1 MKILITGATGFIGTK
16 LTKKLVESGHEI
28 HVLTRDSNR
37 AKAHFPEHR
46 VTAFEWHDN
55 LSEPPAAAVQG
66 IDGVINL
73 MGENI
78 GGKRWSDDQKKK
90 LRESRVDATKN
101 LISLIERERSTP
113 LDFFIS
119 ASAIGIYPVNLPGP
133 LNEESAEG
141 HTYLARL
148 CHDWEQPLTL
158 LNKTKRKVI
167 VRTGVVFGENGG
179 ALQKMLPPFKM
190 GLGGPIGDGN
200 QMMSWIHLDD
210 IVALYMKAATD
221 ESMSGIYNAC
231 APTPVCNFD
240 FTKALGDALHR
251 PTLFP
256 VPTLPLKL
264 AFGEMSTV
272 ILDSQTVVSK
282 RLGEAGF
289 EFKYPT
295 IDSALKAIFGKSE
308 EKKQRRHNEKKPLLD
323 QA

>member
-16 LTKKLVESGHEI
+16 LTKKLVESGHEV
-28 HVLTRDSNR
+28 HVLTRNADK
-37 AKAHFPEHR
+37 AKAIFPDQR

-55 LSEPPAAAVQG
+55 LSSPPSAAIEG
-66 IDGVINL
+66 INGVINL

-78 GGKRWSDDQKKK
+78 GGKRWTEDQKRK

-101 LISLIERERSTP
+101 LITLIERELSAP

-119 ASAIGIYPVNLPGP
+119 ASAIGIYPVNLPGK

-148 CHDWEQPLTL
+148 CHDWEQPLAL

-167 VRTGVVFGENGG
+167 VRTSVVLGENGG

-221 ESMSGIYNAC
+221 DSMSGIYNAC

-240 FTKALGDALHR
+240 FTKALGEALHR
-251 PTLFP
+251 PTFFP
-256 VPTLPLKL
+256 VPVLPLKL

-272 ILDSQTVVSK
+272 ILDSQAVVSK
-282 RLGEAGF
+282 RLSEAGF

-295 IDSALKAIFGKSE
+295 IEAALNAIFSKAE
-308 EKKQRRHNEKKPLLD
+308 LKKQRRHNEKKPVLD